1 MGAVIGYFG
10 GTYPRGSDTFI
21 QREIAGLRALGHDVR
36 AYALRRPDE
45 GTALSAFAR
54 EELGRTAYILDGKAG
69 VLAGIARGMPSMLGS
84 IGSARHLSRPGV
96 RGAVMQAAYLAEAAV
111 LARRLKGDGVGHLH
125 CHYPDANGTVAVLA
139 AKIAGITYSL
149 HIHGPDVFWDAEAWR
164 LREKIE
170 GAAFGVCISNYA
182 RSQVMLRVSP
192 EHWGKLHIVH
202 CGVEPGSFSPRG
214 PVEEIKKLV
223 FVGRLAAA
231 KGLDV
236 LLEAVRLVREAGRDV
251 ELRIIGDGPDRARL
265 ETASDA
271 MGLGGCVR
279 FEGAL
284 PNERVAAIL
293 AESDAFVMAS
303 FAEGV
308 PVVLMEAMAAGVP
321 VIATRIAGIPELIGD
336 GVSGLLMTPGDAA
349 GLRDAVLAAGDDLD
363 ATRRRAGA
371 GRAVVGEEFDCSLEA
386 ERFGAIVDG
395 YVNGGEIPP
404 IRPTGRGRGADAAAE
419 NTCEVKEAGAC

>member
-36 AYALRRPDE
+36 TYALRRPDE

-54 EELGRTAYILDGKAG
+54 EELERTAYILDGKTG
-69 VLAGIARGMPSMLGS
+69 VLADVARGMPSMLGA
-84 IGSARHLSRPGV
+84 IGSARRLARPGV

-111 LARRLKGDGVGHLH
+111 LARRLKGDDVGHLH

-139 AKIAGITYSL
+139 AEMAGITYSL

-164 LREKIE
+164 LREKVE

-202 CGVEPGSFSPRG
+202 CGVEPGSLAPRG
-214 PVEEIKKLV
+214 PVEEIKGLV

-236 LLEAVRLVREAGRDV
+236 LLEAVRLVREAGRDA

-265 ETASDA
+265 ETARDA

-336 GVSGLLMTPGDAA
+336 GVSGLLVTPGDAA
-349 GLRDAVLAAGDDLD
+349 GLRDAVMAAGDDLD
-363 ATRRRAGA
+363 ATRRRAEA
-371 GRAVVGEEFDCSLEA
+371 ARAVVAAEFDCSLEA

-404 IRPTGRGRGADAAAE
+404 TRPIGRVRAADAEAE
-419 NTCEVKEAGAC
+419 NSCEAKEAGAC